1 MRMRR
6 ACPRQVVPAIF
17 RTDGTWVWSDQIAY
31 YLDRYGYAPDPGLRR
46 HFATRQEPPPQVTAR
61 VCSQAGRLVLAEP
74 EGSLT
79 GRPASD
85 TRR

>member
-1 MRMRR
+1 MRMHR
-6 ACPRQVVPAIF
+6 ACPRQGVPAIF
-17 RTDGTWVWSDQIAY
+17 RTGGTWVWSDQIAY
-31 YLDRYGYAPDPGLRR
+31 YLDRYGYVPDPGLRR
-46 HFATRQEPPPQVTAR
+46 HFATRREPPQATAR